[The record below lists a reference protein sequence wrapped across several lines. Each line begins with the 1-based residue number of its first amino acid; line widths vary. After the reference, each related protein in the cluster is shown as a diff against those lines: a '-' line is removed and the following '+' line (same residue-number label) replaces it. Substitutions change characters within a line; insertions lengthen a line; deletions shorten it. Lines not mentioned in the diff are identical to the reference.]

1 MHHGLDITSP
11 IGKRVHAAGKG
22 VISFVGY
29 KSGYG
34 RTVIIKHQG
43 RYTLYAHLSRILVS
57 HGDYVSQGH
66 TIGKV
71 GATGNAKGPHL
82 HFEIRNLANKTIDP
96 LLVLPKK
103 RLLARN

>member
-1 MHHGLDITSP
+1 
-11 IGKRVHAAGKG
+11 
-22 VISFVGY
+22 VGY